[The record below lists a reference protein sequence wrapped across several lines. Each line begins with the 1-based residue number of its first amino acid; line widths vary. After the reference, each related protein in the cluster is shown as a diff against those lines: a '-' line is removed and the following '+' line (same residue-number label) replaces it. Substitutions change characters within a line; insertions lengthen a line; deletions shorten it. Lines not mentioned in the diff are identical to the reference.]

1 MNNEVKYEQC
11 PLCGKNCSINE
22 VKCCRGKKFVRL
34 LNEGEI
40 TEEKIIELKEQARER
55 EEFKSLP
62 QEERLMIMLGKCG
75 IILNNKHCGHHGRD
89 RILKI
94 LLEKGTIT
102 QSELQDIIDI
112 RSGSLSEI
120 LSKMEDKELIIRQK
134 DENDK
139 RKVRIEI
146 TEKGKESIVLKEEE
160 HKNKAKELFNVI
172 NEEEQ
177 KQLELILSKL
187 IKSWKINHTHHHG
200 HMKGHGKCTHKK
212 YMTEHSIDKKKDCE

>member
-1 MNNEVKYEQC
+1 MSNEVKYEQC
-11 PLCGKNCSINE
+11 PLCGKSCDINE
-22 VKCCRGKKFVRL
+22 TKCCRGKKFVRL

-40 TEEKIIELKEQARER
+40 TEEKIIELKEQARKR
-55 EEFKSLP
+55 EEFKQLP
-62 QEERLMIMLGKCG
+62 QEDRLMIMLGKCG
-75 IILNNKHCGHHGRD
+75 MILNNKHYGHHGRG
-89 RILKI
+89 RILKV

-120 LSKMEDKELIIRQK
+120 LSKMEDKELIVREK

-146 TEKGKESIVLKEEE
+146 TKKGKEAILLKEEE

-172 NEEEQ
+172 NEQEQ
-177 KQLELILSKL
+177 KQLEVILSKL
-187 IKSWKINHTHHHG
+187 IKAWKINHNDDG
-200 HMKGHGKCTHKK
+200 KMKKHGKCQHKK
-212 YMTEHSIDKKKDCE
+212 YMKE

>member
-1 MNNEVKYEQC
+1 MNSEVKYEQC

-40 TEEKIIELKEQARER
+40 TEEKIIELKEQARKR
-55 EEFKSLP
+55 EEFKNLP
-62 QEERLMIMLGKCG
+62 QEDRLMIMLGKCG
-75 IILNNKHCGHHGRD
+75 MILNNKSYGHHGRG
-89 RILKI
+89 RILKV

-120 LSKMEDKELIIRQK
+120 LSKMEDKELIIREK

-139 RKVRIEI
+139 RSNKIYLNDKAKDVREGVLDVLNDWNKEI
-146 TEKGKESIVLKEEE
+146 TKSLTEEE
-160 HKNKAKELFNVI
+160 EEMLKSLLEKVCKNINV
-172 NEEEQ
+172 
-177 KQLELILSKL
+177 
-187 IKSWKINHTHHHG
+187 
-200 HMKGHGKCTHKK
+200 
-212 YMTEHSIDKKKDCE
+212 

>member
-11 PLCGKNCSINE
+11 PLCGKNCNIKE

-40 TEEKIIELKEQARER
+40 TEEKIIELKEQARKR
-55 EEFKSLP
+55 EEFKNLP
-62 QEERLMIMLGKCG
+62 QEDRLMIMLGKCG
-75 IILNNKHCGHHGRD
+75 MILNNKSCGHHGRG
-89 RILKI
+89 RILKV

-120 LSKMEDKELIIRQK
+120 LSKMEDKQLIIREK

-139 RKVRIEI
+139 RKVRILM
-146 TEKGKESIVLKEEE
+146 TEKGKETILLKEEE
-160 HKNKAKELFNVI
+160 HKNKGKELFNVI
-172 NEEEQ
+172 NEDEQ
-177 KQLELILSKL
+177 NQLEMILSKL
-187 IKSWKINHTHHHG
+187 IKSWKMNHNHDG
-200 HMKGHGKCTHKK
+200 HMRGHGKCTHKK
-212 YMTEHSIDKKKDCE
+212 YMKEHSIDKKKDSK